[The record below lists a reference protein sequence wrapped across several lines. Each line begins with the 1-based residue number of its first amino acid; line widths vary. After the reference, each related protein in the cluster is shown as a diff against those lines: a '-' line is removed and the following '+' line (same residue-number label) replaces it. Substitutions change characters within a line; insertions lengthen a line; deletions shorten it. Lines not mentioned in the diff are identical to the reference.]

1 MRHPASPFVFVAAVA
16 LASCGGQ
23 NKPAPPPTPEPVAV
37 QLGPAVESI
46 KVVMDGTATTDGEVR
61 LEFTPA
67 GGETKT
73 IRVSVLA
80 TIPADE
86 VVRDLA
92 KAIKAAIAPDYL
104 VDRYDPFKI
113 KISFNKKSAPFRL
126 SLVALTAK
134 GLTIRLE

>member
-1 MRHPASPFVFVAAVA
+1 MRHPMSPFVFVAALA

-23 NKPAPPPTPEPVAV
+23 NKPVPTPTSEPVAV
-37 QLGPAVESI
+37 QMGPAVESI

-92 KAIKAAIAPDYL
+92 KAIKAVIAPDYL

-113 KISFNKKSAPFRL
+113 KISFNKQSTPFHL

-134 GLTIRLE
+134 GLTIQIE